1 MAPMSTGIA
10 APMGRFARSLAEAA
24 IATVFPP
31 VCHGCGIIMSRHGG
45 LCARCWTEVRFIE
58 RPYCEVTGQPFDHD
72 RGEGLVSAAAIADPP
87 DYHKARA
94 VALYDGPARKLVQ
107 ALKFSDRTDLAPMM
121 AEWMVRSGR
130 ELLDESVVIL
140 AVPLHRR
147 RLFGRAYNQSGEL
160 ARAVSHLSG
169 QPLAPGTLIR
179 RKATKPQ
186 VGLGRTARIA
196 NLSGAFRVEPS
207 RAPAIAGK
215 RVLLV
220 DDVLTTGAT
229 VNAAAK
235 VLLRAGAAQVCVLTF
250 ARVASGGAETLYA

>member
-1 MAPMSTGIA
+1 MAFSSTDVTASLSIVT
-10 APMGRFARSLAEAA
+10 RFLAEGAMA
-24 IATVFPP
+24 VVFPP
-31 VCHGCGIIMSRHGG
+31 VCPGCGVLMGRHGG
-45 LCARCWTEVRFIE
+45 MCAVCWNEIRFIE
-58 RPYCEVTGQPFDHD
+58 RPWCEVTGQPFDHD

-87 DYHKARA
+87 AYQRARA
-94 VALYDGPARKLVQ
+94 ATLYDGPARKLAQ

-121 AEWMVRSGR
+121 ADWMIRAGA
-130 ELLDESVVIL
+130 ELLDQADAIV

-160 ARAVSHLSG
+160 ARAISVRTG
-169 QPLAPGTLIR
+169 RPLLAGVLER
-179 RKATKPQ
+179 RKATTPQ

-196 NLSGAFRVEPS
+196 NLSGAFAVEPS
-207 RAPAIAGK
+207 RAPSIAGK
-215 RVLLV
+215 RLLLV

-235 VLLRAGAAQVCVLTF
+235 VLLRAGAAEVSVLSF

>member
-1 MAPMSTGIA
+1 MVLPAAGHTTPLLAVVRLIA
-10 APMGRFARSLAEAA
+10 RGAVE
-24 IATVFPP
+24 TVFPP
-31 VCHGCGIIMSRHGG
+31 VCLGCGVITGRHGG
-45 LCARCWTEVRFIE
+45 LCPACWGQVRFIE
-58 RPYCEVTGQPFDHD
+58 RPFCEITGQPFDHD

-87 DYHKARA
+87 SYARA
-94 VALYDGPARKLVQ
+94 RAATLYDGPARKLAQ

-121 AEWMVRSGR
+121 ADWMIRAGG
-130 ELLDESVVIL
+130 ELVSASDAVI

-160 ARAVSHLSG
+160 ARAISRGTGLPLLSG
-169 QPLAPGTLIR
+169 VLER
-179 RKATKPQ
+179 RKATAPQ
-186 VGLGRTARIA
+186 VGLGRSARIA
-196 NLSGAFRVEPS
+196 NLSGAFAVT
-207 RAPAIAGK
+207 PARRPLIAGK

-235 VLLRAGAAQVCVLTF
+235 VLLRSGAREVSVLTF